1 MHLDS
6 LAIFRISN
14 GINLKGHLLAI
25 KEKSW
30 AQKSKSISAAV
41 IQNPTKPKRP
51 KNGELYIFFSH
62 KSCFKSKEILD
73 SQKPNMD
80 FNQKGLLLH
89 FPQASNAS

>member
-1 MHLDS
+1 MYLDS

-51 KNGELYIFFSH
+51 KNGELYFFFSQIVLQVQIN
-62 KSCFKSKEILD
+62 F
-73 SQKPNMD
+73 
-80 FNQKGLLLH
+80 GLTKTKHGL
-89 FPQASNAS
+89 